1 MGSGASTSRAVIC
14 WAHEYLCVVV
24 VVVVYLLSARSP
36 SPFPGRGSMRRAKPF
51 QSLPW
56 EPLQQFAPCNEYF
69 MPSLLKDEEVSVQMH
84 FKAALNDTDLLSG
97 SHASVSVSNLGAR
110 AFFKET

>member
-1 MGSGASTSRAVIC
+1 MAVV
-14 WAHEYLCVVV
+14 L
-24 VVVVYLLSARSP
+24 YLLSARSP
-36 SPFPGRGSMRRAKPF
+36 SPFPGHGSMRRAKPF

-56 EPLQQFAPCNEYF
+56 EPLQQFAPGNKYF

-97 SHASVSVSNLGAR
+97 TPDAVSVSNLGAR